1 MYICVPIWLSL
12 KFKMMLVISTREFRE
27 HQGKYLKKVKE
38 GEDVVLKSRENGSF
52 KLVPLTEDD
61 TLMNKEE
68 FFNKLDLSLQ
78 QAKEGKTSIKVSS
91 VSTYETAAYLPK
103 FQNQ

>member
-1 MYICVPIWLSL
+1 
-12 KFKMMLVISTREFRE
+12 MLVISTREFRE
-27 HQGKYLKKVKE
+27 RQGKYLKKVKE

-78 QAKEGKTSIKVSS
+78 QAKEGKTIRVSS
-91 VSTYETAAYLPK
+91 VEEIKALLDSL
-103 FQNQ
+103 

>member
-1 MYICVPIWLSL
+1 MYICVPIWLSF
-12 KFKMMLVISTREFRE
+12 KFKTMLVISTREFRE

-78 QAKEGKTSIKVSS
+78 QAKEGKTIRVSS
-91 VSTYETAAYLPK
+91 VEEIKALLDSL
-103 FQNQ
+103 

>member
-1 MYICVPIWLSL
+1 MYIYVPIWLSL

-61 TLMNKEE
+61 TLMSKEE

-78 QAKEGKTSIKVSS
+78 QAKEGKTIRVSS
-91 VSTYETAAYLPK
+91 AEEIKTLLDSL
-103 FQNQ
+103 